1 MRYRILLLLAFLP
14 WLVTPVH
21 AGILFGRKKDKI
33 DPRTRV
39 PELIVILKSDG
50 DADKRGQ
57 AAEEL
62 RNYDATAFPE
72 IVAALVNA
80 LLNDPKPAVRLE
92 AVQSLGKVRPVTQE
106 AGDALEQA
114 LANDASMRVRLQA
127 RSTLLQY
134 HWAGYRSGKKPDVP
148 PLTPNREPP
157 LAGPDGRPVV
167 STPTPPAPLPP
178 PIQTMPPP
186 GRLPTAIP
194 PQPTTTPERPGG
206 IRGFFSGFRSSTP
219 VTPPPNATPL
229 PRSSTNEPPLAAPI
243 PATPAPPLAPPLRP
257 VPVPTAAP
265 AGESG
270 PVLD

>member
-1 MRYRILLLLAFLP
+1 MRYRFLLLLALLP
-14 WLVTPVH
+14 WLITPAQ
-21 AGILFGRKKDKI
+21 AGIIFGRKKEKI
-33 DPRTRV
+33 DPKSRV
-39 PELIVILKSDG
+39 PQLIVILKADG

-62 RNYDATAFPE
+62 RTYDASAYPE
-72 IVAALVNA
+72 IIPALVNA

-134 HWAGYRSGKKPDVP
+134 HWAGYRSGKKPDAP

-157 LAGPDGRPVV
+157 LAGPDGRPIA
-167 STPTPPAPLPP
+167 STPVPVAPLPP
-178 PIQTMPPP
+178 AIQTTPPSK
-186 GRLPTAIP
+186 LPTVV
-194 PQPTTTPERPGG
+194 PTSPTTPEQPGG

-219 VTPPPNATPL
+219 AATPATSPL
-229 PRSSTNEPPLAAPI
+229 PRSATNEPPLAAPTAPPPLAPVPV
-243 PATPAPPLAPPLRP
+243 PATPAPAI
-257 VPVPTAAP
+257 PT
-265 AGESG
+265 ESG